1 MFSYYLS
8 KLSLNTIFG
17 KYNLIF
23 RFYFVSNGK
32 TKNIINFRCDLLL
45 FYFILLLDIHQ
56 AFKKWSFWP
65 SHFFWPY
72 LLAQL
77 LVPTSGAAMEQFQ
90 LAPVVGTEKWRVQ
103 DGNTLVSTTLC
114 PVQDAHPV
122 RPVKQLLQFPV
133 LPTSATAV
141 QGAPEGYPK
150 VILLLRWNRIDN
162 TRKEL

>member
-1 MFSYYLS
+1 M
-8 KLSLNTIFG
+8 G
-17 KYNLIF
+17 
-23 RFYFVSNGK
+23 
-32 TKNIINFRCDLLL
+32 
-45 FYFILLLDIHQ
+45 
-56 AFKKWSFWP
+56 
-65 SHFFWPY
+65 Y

-90 LAPVVGTEKWRVQ
+90 MGPVVGTEKWRVQ

-141 QGAPEGYPK
+141 HGAPEGYPK
-150 VILLLRWNRIDN
+150 AICFFDEIGLTIREKNYNYHHNRKKSITRISSISIVINCIDCIFSKNAINAVNDNRYARN
-162 TRKEL
+162 SS